1 MERVRACTFSSAASL
16 RCTRS
21 RSCPGPNASM
31 TSRVPA
37 TIRERKKC
45 MITHENA
52 AERTAPPGRS
62 LSDRAMKRVFPIL
75 LLIALLTP
83 CMLRAAGNSPPKPD
97 PGDRCPVCGMRVA
110 GFPNWQ
116 CTVIFKDGFRAFFD
130 GPKHMFKYVRD
141 LKRYNP
147 SRQPGDLAALFVT
160 DYYEL
165 TPIDARKAWYIVGSD
180 VRGSAPSPVHE
191 RQVLR
196 HAHYHGGVKR

>member
-1 MERVRACTFSSAASL
+1 
-16 RCTRS
+16 
-21 RSCPGPNASM
+21 
-31 TSRVPA
+31 
-37 TIRERKKC
+37 

-83 CMLRAAGNSPPKPD
+83 CMLRA
-97 PGDRCPVCGMRVA
+97 VCGMRVA